1 MERKVSVNE
10 TLGTVYD
17 IDSEYKLLH
26 VSNKYVDE
34 VTLFV
39 ASTYYFSKEYTF
51 TESFDDIYE
60 SLQNADAILD
70 KSSETFVLIN
80 NQDEICCT
88 AKILKKMDCQCR
100 LPIEKE
106 FGFNLNYF
114 DENHIYEFARFASNG
129 NISFSIIKKMLLKMM
144 QLVPIEEMRTFA
156 SIDKEVCRKLI
167 RLGFPLYELGTSK
180 FYIGTE
186 TVHIGINIREL
197 KSMMLGVGK

>member
-80 NQDEICCT
+80 NQDEIC
-88 AKILKKMDCQCR
+88 
-100 LPIEKE
+100 
-106 FGFNLNYF
+106 
-114 DENHIYEFARFASNG
+114 
-129 NISFSIIKKMLLKMM
+129 
-144 QLVPIEEMRTFA
+144 
-156 SIDKEVCRKLI
+156 
-167 RLGFPLYELGTSK
+167 
-180 FYIGTE
+180 
-186 TVHIGINIREL
+186 
-197 KSMMLGVGK
+197 